1 MAVSLF
7 LFVISLFGLILSL
20 SLYLSLSLSL
30 IWFCVL
36 FCLRP
41 FQATFIHYAV
51 LSQRRTLKKR
61 WIPTKKW
68 KKTLQIPDVL
78 FAHRAAAAGG
88 HYNENIKQHNILIF
102 CAYFSF
108 SISFIRFTNLISHH
122 FISLLPLSTPCSLA
136 FQNSWSEFTLPQA
149 SDTNLT
155 FLGTQ
160 Q

>member
-7 LFVISLFGLILSL
+7 SICYFSFWFTP
-20 SLYLSLSLSL
+20 LSLSLSSD
-30 IWFCVL
+30 FVSSSVSVS
-36 FCLRP
+36 

-68 KKTLQIPDVL
+68 KKTLQISDVL

-122 FISLLPLSTPCSLA
+122 FFSLLPLSTPCSLA
-136 FQNSWSEFTLPQA
+136 FQDSWREFTLPQA